1 VHDLL
6 EEPSEVRVMRITGAD
21 GVPEEYH
28 VLQEI
33 ASNRNGRV
41 LKARHVR
48 LDRVVAVKAC
58 AAGDQADTDWFRS
71 GAREQA
77 RLQHPNI
84 LPVFDVG
91 ESDDGLPCFAMEYA
105 EGGSL
110 AQRIAGRPQPPP
122 EAARLVRTLAEAM
135 SYAHG
140 QGVIHRD
147 LKPANVVLSA
157 D

>member
-1 VHDLL
+1 ARSETGQPPDREEYYRRFPRWRPELEQQFAVHDLL

-110 AQRIAGRPQPPP
+110 AQRIAGRPQP
-122 EAARLVRTLAEAM
+122 
-135 SYAHG
+135 
-140 QGVIHRD
+140 
-147 LKPANVVLSA
+147 
-157 D
+157 